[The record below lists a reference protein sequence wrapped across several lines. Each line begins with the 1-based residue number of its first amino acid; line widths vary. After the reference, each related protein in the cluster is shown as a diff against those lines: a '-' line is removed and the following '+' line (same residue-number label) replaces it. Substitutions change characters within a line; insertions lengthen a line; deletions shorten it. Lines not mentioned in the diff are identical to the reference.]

1 MAVPTNLRL
10 LLLPALCSL
19 SLSCGPGPGPAHQL
33 PSAATVS
40 VDGRTVPMAG
50 LDTVGAALS
59 RTGTQ
64 IPTGR
69 LLSVARRRPLGSD
82 SEPGRLLVNGGPGDL
97 ARPLHPGDRILTVAG
112 PDALEGTRAVYLP
125 VPVSRTATLL
135 VGGRPGRTRVVQGE
149 VSGEVVSRTLV
160 ARPVGGHL
168 PSPGAVALTFDDG
181 PDPVWTPRVLA
192 ALARAHAHATFCL
205 IGRQAAR
212 YPALVRAIV
221 AGGHA
226 LCNHTWDHDEQLPH
240 RSRAQVVA
248 EMARAQTAIT
258 RASGGVAP
266 RLFRA
271 PGGAWS
277 PAVEQTARDLGLT
290 PLTWTVDPRDWA
302 RPGVGAVLAVT
313 LGRLSTGG
321 VVLLHDGGGPR
332 DQTLAALDQ
341 LLVRLPALHHTFALP
356 QP

>member
-1 MAVPTNLRL
+1 MVWRPPPRL
-10 LLLPALCSL
+10 LTLPAACALT
-19 SLSCGPGPGPAHQL
+19 LSCGPGPGPVHQL
-33 PSAATVS
+33 PAAATVF

-50 LDTVGAALS
+50 LGTVGAALT
-59 RTGTQ
+59 RTGTPV
-64 IPTGR
+64 PTGR
-69 LLSVARRRPLGSD
+69 LLSAARRRPLGSD
-82 SEPGRLLVNGGPGDL
+82 AEPGHLLVNGGPADVL
-97 ARPLHPGDRILTVAG
+97 RPLHPGDRILTVPG
-112 PDALEGTRAVYLP
+112 PDAVEATRAVVVP
-125 VPVSRTATLL
+125 VPVTLTASLL
-135 VGGRPGRTRVVQGE
+135 VGGRPGRVRVVEGE
-149 VSGEVVSRTLV
+149 VSGEVVSRTLL
-160 ARPVGGHL
+160 ARPVGGRL

-181 PDPVWTPRVLA
+181 PDPEWTPQVLA

-221 AGGHA
+221 AGGNT
-226 LCNHTWDHDEQLPH
+226 LCNHTWDHDEHLPQ
-240 RSRAQVVA
+240 RSHARVVDELTRAQA
-248 EMARAQTAIT
+248 AIT

-277 PAVEQTARDLGLT
+277 PAVEQTSRELGLT
-290 PLTWTVDPRDWA
+290 PLMWTVDPRDWA
-302 RPGVGAVLAVT
+302 RPGTGAVLEAT
-313 LGRLSTGG
+313 LSRLQTGG

-332 DQTLAALDQ
+332 EQTLAALVQ